1 MDYASLGA
9 GIITIPNNPAGRKT
23 RALRKVIGA
32 IEDLAMNSITTYAPG
47 RAEVLGNH
55 TDYNEGYVLA
65 MAVDRGT
72 TLTGTPRTD
81 RTVRVHSKELDETE
95 TADLDHL
102 AAERVSPWARYIL
115 GVVDQFQRNALPVGG
130 FDAEISSNL
139 PLGAGLSSS
148 ASLENA
154 TVLFLA
160 KAFGAKLDPLQMAR
174 ISQKAEHDFVGVRC
188 GLLDQIA
195 SLMSTAGHATS
206 IDCRTM
212 AVGHVPFD
220 GHISIILANSN
231 VKHALTGGE
240 YNERRSDC
248 EAAAHALGVPF
259 LRDASTERLTARKSL
274 LADRIYHR
282 ALHIVGENE
291 RVLEGSAALRKGDM
305 ARFGELMFES
315 HESSIT
321 NFENSCAELDQL
333 VNAARKTPGVYG
345 ARLSGGGFGG
355 ATINLVEKGREEEVV
370 RALTAALPEVTCLVT
385 DASDGAIAY
394 AANHSAAD
402 TVSA

>member
-1 MDYASLGA
+1 M
-9 GIITIPNNPAGRKT
+9 NP
-23 RALRKVIGA
+23 L
-32 IEDLAMNSITTYAPG
+32 TTYAPG
-47 RAEVLGNH
+47 RAELLGNH

-65 MAVDRGT
+65 LAVDRGT
-72 TLTGTPRTD
+72 TMTGSARAD
-81 RTVRVHSKELDETE
+81 RTIQIRSREFDKTETITLDE
-95 TADLDHL
+95 L
-102 AAERVSPWARYIL
+102 AAERVSPWARYTF
-115 GVVDQFQRNALPVGG
+115 GVVDQFRRNELPVEG
-130 FDAEISSNL
+130 FEAEISGNL

-160 KAFGAKLDPLQMAR
+160 RLFGAKLEPMQMAR

-195 SLMSTAGHATS
+195 SLMSKAGNATV

-212 AVGHVPFD
+212 EVGHVPLD
-220 GHISIILANSN
+220 ERVSVIIANSN
-231 VKHALTGGE
+231 VKHALVGGE

-248 EAAAHALGVPF
+248 EAAAHALGVAF
-259 LRDASTERLTARKSL
+259 LRDATTEMLKSRKSE
-274 LADRIYHR
+274 LADRIYRR
-282 ALHIVGENE
+282 ALHITGENE
-291 RVLEGSAALRKGDM
+291 RVLEGSAALRKGDI
-305 ARFGELMFES
+305 ARFGELMFAS

-321 NFENSCAELDQL
+321 NFENSCPELDKL
-333 VNAARKTPGVYG
+333 VSAARATAGVYG

-385 DASDGAIAY
+385 AASDGALAY
-394 AANHSAAD
+394 AASR
-402 TVSA
+402 